1 MMLIPPDAEMRDS
14 AGLSGINESDSNYIG
29 NSHTYRTKQKAVHIF
44 TQS

>member
-1 MMLIPPDAEMRDS
+1 MTLIPTDTKMRDS
-14 AGLSGINESDSNYIG
+14 AGLSAINESASNYIG